1 MKSKKLLIT
10 VLAVIMIAAFCF
22 TGCGGSGESEEAA
35 APEVNEYG
43 LADNTYVATFT
54 TDNGMFHVNEANN
67 NKGILTVE
75 NGEMT
80 IHVSLAGKG
89 ILNLYPGLAEDAQ
102 KEGAVLLEPTTDTVV
117 YSDGMEEEVYGFD
130 IPVPAIGE
138 EFDCA
143 LVGKKGKWYDHK
155 VMVSDPVEGDDIH
168 AGTEMNLENGE
179 YNVELTLEGGSGK
192 ATVESPAKLVVEN
205 GEAKVTLIW
214 SSPNYDYMIV
224 DGEKLTPVNEEGN
237 STFEVPVKVLNEPF
251 TVIGDT
257 TAMSQPHE
265 IEYKLT
271 VTVSE

>member
-75 NGEMT
+75 NGKMT